1 MCFEWARSG
10 EDMWVEIKWGLKMDG
25 VGIEVGQIIKRVN
38 NSNTTHAATHCQQVT
53 QKVAKKE
60 HLTKKVQ

>member
-1 MCFEWARSG
+1 
-10 EDMWVEIKWGLKMDG
+10 MWVQIKWGLKMDG
-25 VGIEVGQIIKRVN
+25 VGIVVGQIIKRVN

-60 HLTKKVQ
+60 HLTKKMQ